1 MNCMLVEVFLNR
13 IKEINFNYQDSLDSL
28 YRKYN
33 GVYYTGLE
41 LATSIID
48 NLLKN
53 QKIDKI
59 WELKFLEPAVG
70 IGNFVFAYLYYIS
83 KKYTLT
89 DNQVIELYSNL
100 YACDNDDN
108 ALQIYAKLLRE
119 SAIYFFSVELPEG
132 YVPNLGK
139 ALVFDLNSSEVTYV
153 DIKNYF
159 GNIKFDL
166 VATNP
171 PYKSLRAEL
180 KHYSTNEEYI
190 KDKYKYDLIKNAAG
204 DRYIYSERTNA
215 NIYKFFVEEILE
227 NYTTKDALV
236 ALLIPGSFLTDVSS
250 ASLRKHILDNYK
262 VNFIGSINESNS
274 FIDANQS
281 LCYLTINKKEKS
293 DLIHIIKN
301 PVSCDELYH
310 IEYKDISR
318 RTYYEIIL
326 LEEKEQEILRL
337 IESLPK
343 FKDFDFI
350 KILRGE
356 LDLTLN
362 KSYITRQRTDFP
374 LLKGRHIKKYGKLN
388 KDFSEFVDISFINQK
403 SKAQYINKNRIVCQQ
418 ISNMNKS
425 KRLVFMEVPE
435 GFVLGNSCNFILV
448 NQNPFGITLDY
459 LLGLLNSSIYNWY
472 FKLFS
477 SNNHIN
483 NYEMKE
489 LPLPINNKTLIDK
502 VVELVNEMKVEN
514 SNLISR
520 ELDAVVLDLINNQ
533 TTEETVKKTM
543 KKTIKEDYTDKFHK
557 DVESGIIEKNKQV
570 LNREILNNHKYK
582 LSELDL
588 EVIKSVP
595 PGGNWNNIPQS
606 IMNKSKR
613 LLGIQKSGSRTTLY
627 GRLDY
632 NKPSYTITTYF
643 NRPGNGCNIH
653 PVENRVLTT
662 REAARLQGFFDDYLF
677 WGNQKDILNQI
688 GNAVPPPIG
697 FLFGQKFKEK
707 LDITKSMDLF
717 SGAGGLATGI
727 KESGID
733 AVIANDI
740 DYSAAVTFKINH
752 PEVQVLC
759 DDITKKDV
767 KDKLINLGKS
777 LKVDLIC
784 GGPPCQG
791 FSLAGFRKDD
801 DSRNK
806 LFIDFVDVVESIKP
820 KAFIFENVQGL
831 LSYKGGKIFLEI
843 KQFFENIGYKLHAD
857 TLNFVEYGV
866 PQKRKRVIIVGIRK
880 DLNFEPID
888 FFPDMVTYCEE
899 NQITVYDSINDLDKL
914 NGKKEKSNYQKM
926 IKKEIT
932 MFEYY
937 DFLKKGTESQSKII
951 KQITL
956 FDFL

>member
-1 MNCMLVEVFLNR
+1 MSTKIFLNK
-13 IKEINFNYQDSLDSL
+13 IKEANINYQGSLEPL

-41 LATSIID
+41 LATSIIEK
-48 NLLKN
+48 LLKN
-53 QKIDKI
+53 RKPNRI
-59 WELKFLEPAVG
+59 WKLKFLEPAVG

-83 KKYTLT
+83 RKYTLT
-89 DNQVIELYSNL
+89 DNQIVELYSNL
-100 YACDNDDN
+100 YVCDNDDN
-108 ALQIYAKLLRE
+108 ALQVYVKLLRE
-119 SAIYFFSVELPEG
+119 SALYFFDFELPEN

-139 ALVFDLNSSEVTYV
+139 ALVYDLNVSEVVYM
-153 DIKNYF
+153 DIKDYF
-159 GNIKFDL
+159 GDIKFDI
-166 VATNP
+166 VVTNP
-171 PYKSLRAEL
+171 PYKSLRAEV

-190 KDKYKYDLIKNAAG
+190 KDKYKYDLIKNDAV

-227 NYTTKDALV
+227 NYSAKDALI

-262 VNFIGSINESNS
+262 VDFIGSINESNS

-281 LCYLTINKKEKS
+281 LCYLTIDKQAKT

-301 PVSCDELYH
+301 PVSADELYN
-310 IEYKDISR
+310 IEYNDISR
-318 RTYYEIIL
+318 RIYYEIIL
-326 LEEKEQEILRL
+326 LEEKEQDILRV
-337 IESLPK
+337 IERLPK
-343 FKDFDFI
+343 FRDFEFV

-362 KSYITRQRTDFP
+362 KSYITNQRTNYP
-374 LLKGRHIKKYGKLN
+374 LLKGRHIKEYGKLDD
-388 KDFSEFVDISFINQK
+388 DFSEFVDPAFINQK
-403 SKAQYINKNRIVCQQ
+403 SKAQYIYRTRLACQQ
-418 ISNMNKS
+418 ISNMNKN
-425 KRLVFMEVPE
+425 KRLIFMEIPK
-435 GFVLGNSCNFILV
+435 GYVLGNSCNFVLIEENSL
-448 NQNPFGITLDY
+448 GINSDY

-489 LPLPINNKTLIDK
+489 LPLPINNKKLIDK
-502 VVELVNEMKVEN
+502 VVELTKKMKEEN

-533 TTEETVKKTM
+533 ISSETEKKTM
-543 KKTIKEDYTDKFHK
+543 GKDTLDKFKK
-557 DVESGIIEKNKQV
+557 DVENGIIEKNRQV
-570 LNREILNNHKYK
+570 LNQEILNNHRYK

-595 PGGNWNNIPQS
+595 PGGNWNDIPQD

-613 LLGIQKSGSRTTLY
+613 LLGIQKSGGRTTLY
-627 GRLDY
+627 GRLEYD
-632 NKPSYTITTYF
+632 KPSYTITTYF

-653 PVENRVLTT
+653 PVEDRVLTT

-677 WGNQKDILNQI
+677 WGNQKDILNQV

-697 FLFGQKFKEK
+697 FLFGQKFKGK
-707 LDITKSMDLF
+707 LNISKSMDLF

-752 PEVQVLC
+752 PDVQVLC

-767 KDKLINLGKS
+767 KEKLINSGKS
-777 LKVDLIC
+777 LGVELIC

-801 DSRNK
+801 DFRNK

-820 KAFIFENVQGL
+820 KAFIFENVPGL
-831 LSYKGGKIFLEI
+831 LSYKRGKTFSEI

-857 TLNFVEYGV
+857 ILNFVEYGV
-866 PQKRKRVIIVGIRK
+866 PQKRKRVIIIGIRK
-880 DLNFEPID
+880 DLNVEPSD
-888 FFPDMVTYCEE
+888 FFPDKITHTEE
-899 NQITVYDSINDLDKL
+899 NQITVYDSINDLDKQ
-914 NGKKEKSNYQKM
+914 NEKKRKSYYQKM
-926 IKKEIT
+926 IKREIT

-937 DFLKKGTESQSKII
+937 DFLKSSVEIESKSNVV
-951 KQITL
+951 KQMTL